1 VVAWRVRLDDGKAG
15 GLRLPERRILMPSE
29 WRTSAGSPDEC
40 GSCGG
45 TEFDNDN
52 FCVNCG
58 TRRPASPRHSD
69 IDLDSV
75 AGSSDIGK
83 RHHNNEDAMGLAVA
97 DVWCAAIVCD
107 GVSTSSRPDTASSAA
122 AASGIRTMSREL
134 DKVTDFD
141 EAAVTAVLKRAVGAA
156 QAGAALAAGSE
167 VGPNPPS
174 TTLVSAIVSPAGVTV
189 GWIGDSRAYWVPD
202 GDISGAGV
210 LTVDDTLAGQ
220 LAAAGVP
227 ISDDA
232 PNAGALL
239 RWLGADATDTQP
251 HIHTFVPDAPG
262 RVLVCS
268 DGLYRYAPEPTELA
282 AITHTG
288 AAIDVAQA
296 LVSFAVTA
304 GGHDNVTV
312 VVLPYTGPFAAPGS
326 RPEPGAATVSQRAQA
341 TDATEA
347 APDPADRP
355 EPPGNDAPQ

>member
-1 VVAWRVRLDDGKAG
+1 V
-15 GLRLPERRILMPSE
+15 SE

-40 GSCGG
+40 ASCGG

-69 IDLDSV
+69 VDLGV
-75 AGSSDIGK
+75 IAGSSDIGN
-83 RHHNNEDAMGLAVA
+83 RHHNNEDAMGLAVG
-97 DVWCAAIVCD
+97 DGWWAAVVCD

-122 AASGIRTMSREL
+122 AASGIRTLAREL
-134 DKVTDFD
+134 DKATEYDEETVT
-141 EAAVTAVLKRAVGAA
+141 AAVHRAVGAA
-156 QAGAALAAGSE
+156 QAGAALSAGSD
-167 VGPNPPS
+167 VGLNPPS
-174 TTLVSAIVSPAGVTV
+174 TTLVCAVVTAAAVTV
-189 GWIGDSRAYWVPD
+189 AWVGDSRVYWVPD
-202 GDISGAGV
+202 GDLAEARV

-227 ISDDA
+227 ISDEA

-239 RWLGADATDTQP
+239 RWLGADSTDSQP
-251 HIHTFVPDAPG
+251 HVNTFVPDAPG

-268 DGLYRYAPEPTELA
+268 DGLYRYAPEASDLA

-288 AAIDVAQA
+288 SPIDVAQA

-312 VVLPYTGPFAAPGS
+312 AVLPYPG
-326 RPEPGAATVSQRAQA
+326 V
-341 TDATEA
+341 
-347 APDPADRP
+347 PADLA
-355 EPPGNDAPQ
+355 E